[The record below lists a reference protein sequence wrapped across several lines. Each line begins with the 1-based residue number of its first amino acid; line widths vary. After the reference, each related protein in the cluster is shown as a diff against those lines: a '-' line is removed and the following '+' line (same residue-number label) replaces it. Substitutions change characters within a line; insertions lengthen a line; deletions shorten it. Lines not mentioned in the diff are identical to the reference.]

1 MIAFVLYMI
10 SVAKKPLRVI
20 VGDVVIIEKGSRDG
34 QGGYGEY
41 GGYAVIQDM
50 DRGGA
55 GSLRERHPHSRWGH
69 NTFKYEDTNIQS
81 KHKIKKII
89 QFISILI

>member
-1 MIAFVLYMI
+1 MDREDMGNM
-10 SVAKKPLRVI
+10 
-20 VGDVVIIEKGSRDG
+20 VG
-34 QGGYGEY
+34 Y